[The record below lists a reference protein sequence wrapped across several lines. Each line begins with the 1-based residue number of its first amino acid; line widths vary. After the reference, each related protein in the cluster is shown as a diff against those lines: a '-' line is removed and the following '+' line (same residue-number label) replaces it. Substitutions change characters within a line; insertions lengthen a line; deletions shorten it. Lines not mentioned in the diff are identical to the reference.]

1 MPPLLK
7 SKPRAYS
14 ERNLH
19 RLQNKHG
26 IIAST
31 KEGESSESSYKRG
44 PSRGVQNGL
53 YSDSDPKFESDD
65 SAFLTPYIRNG
76 DQQSNSG
83 IYELFLYIYT
93 GTSEAC
99 SAERV
104 LGSARQNSCFMF
116 GEFWQALPSARSVEH
131 VSDDLFD
138 RKNQHSER

>member
-26 IIAST
+26 VLAST
-31 KEGESSESSYKRG
+31 KEDESSDSSYKRG
-44 PSRGVQNGL
+44 PFRGVQNGL

-65 SAFLTPYIRNG
+65 SAFLTSDIGDG

-83 IYELFLYIYT
+83 IYELF
-93 GTSEAC
+93 
-99 SAERV
+99 
-104 LGSARQNSCFMF
+104 
-116 GEFWQALPSARSVEH
+116 
-131 VSDDLFD
+131 
-138 RKNQHSER
+138 

>member
-76 DQQSNSG
+76 DQQSISG
-83 IYELFLYIYT
+83 IYELFLTNI
-93 GTSEAC
+93 
-99 SAERV
+99 
-104 LGSARQNSCFMF
+104 
-116 GEFWQALPSARSVEH
+116 
-131 VSDDLFD
+131 LFAFCVFLWFYF
-138 RKNQHSER
+138 RKYVTVVIKIWL

>member
-26 IIAST
+26 IIVST

-65 SAFLTPYIRNG
+65 SAFLTPYVRNG

-83 IYELFLYIYT
+83 IYELFLTNILF
-93 GTSEAC
+93 AFC
-99 SAERV
+99 VFLWV
-104 LGSARQNSCFMF
+104 LF
-116 GEFWQALPSARSVEH
+116 
-131 VSDDLFD
+131 
-138 RKNQHSER
+138 